1 MRIKKFKAD
10 SLNAALKQVREQLGE
25 NALILSTKRH
35 KAGGSGNASYVE
47 VVAAV
52 DEMTAKRRARTQRT
66 SSVPQQAAAGRSA
79 RRTHFAARMYQQNA
93 GEEGESLATVSSM
106 QTAETRKP
114 AAGASPEPHA
124 APAIDVNHPVLMR
137 LYAAMKVAGVHHEM
151 IRRLTHDLSLE
162 IPHGGLNSV
171 ERLQEALKSGF
182 MKLIRYAPLDI
193 RQAPKPM
200 AIAFVGPTGVGKTTT
215 LAKIAARLKIEH
227 KQKVGLISIDTF
239 RIAAID
245 QLRTFAHIAE
255 LPLQVA
261 YQPEE
266 LLQALIEY
274 QDMDFILIDTTG
286 RNPRNPEYLDELQR
300 FLMPLH
306 PLQMHLVL
314 SATTRYAEM
323 EEIVQQYS
331 RIGFHR
337 LLLTKIDEVMHPAIV
352 LNLFKLA
359 NSPVTWVT
367 NGQNIPE
374 DLLEAGSEA
383 LLNAIIRG
391 WDLSKWIS

>member
-10 SLNAALKQVREQLGE
+10 SLNNALKQVREQLGE
-25 NALILSTKRH
+25 NALILSTRRLKD
-35 KAGGSGNASYVE
+35 GQSGRASFVE

-52 DEMTAKRRARTQRT
+52 DEMTAARQERPRK
-66 SSVPQQAAAGRSA
+66 SEMSQPQAAGQ
-79 RRTHFAARMYQQNA
+79 RTHFAARMYQQNSEPADA
-93 GEEGESLATVSSM
+93 GFPTVAAVESDSSRRRKAAEEP
-106 QTAETRKP
+106 AEPRV
-114 AAGASPEPHA
+114 
-124 APAIDVNHPVLMR
+124 PAIEVNHPVLMR
-137 LYAAMKVAGVHHEM
+137 LFTALKLAGVHHEM
-151 IRRLTHDLSLE
+151 IRRLMSFLSLE
-162 IPHGGLNSV
+162 IPQGGLN
-171 ERLQEALKSGF
+171 EAGRLREALKSGLLRF
-182 MKLIRYAPLDI
+182 IRYSPLDV
-193 RQAPKPM
+193 RQVQKPL
-200 AIAFVGPTGVGKTTT
+200 AIAFIGPTGVGKTTT

-227 KQKVGLISIDTF
+227 KQRVGLVSIDTF

-255 LPLQVA
+255 LPLKVA
-261 YQPEE
+261 YQPDE
-266 LLQALIEY
+266 LVQALAEY
-274 QDMDFILIDTTG
+274 RDMDFILIDTTG
-286 RNPRNPEYLDELQR
+286 RNPRNPEYLHELAR
-300 FLMPLH
+300 FLAPVH

-323 EEIVQQYS
+323 DEIVQQYGQ
-331 RIGFHR
+331 IGFHR

-352 LNLFKLA
+352 LNLFKLS
-359 NSPVTWVT
+359 NVPVTWVT